1 MKKIVTL
8 LTCALII
15 FACFIE
21 QGFMIWYIS
30 NDLPRNIM
38 EGIGCVMMLAFPLII
53 ICLTVA
59 GLYEYLG
66 KGGIKKLTTVFICT
80 FIVLAL
86 FETIGYILWQ
96 IHYHLPFNNT
106 MELLGCVM
114 MLTIPGMLIYITL
127 AGLVE
132 YLKD

>member
-8 LTCALII
+8 LTCTLII
-15 FACFIE
+15 FICFVA
-21 QGFMIWYIS
+21 QGFMIWHIS
-30 NDLPRNIM
+30 NNLPRDIM
-38 EGIGCVMMLAFPLII
+38 EGVGCVMMLAFPLII

-66 KGGIKKLTTVFICT
+66 KGGIKKLATVFICT
-80 FIVLAL
+80 FIVLACS
-86 FETIGYILWQ
+86 EMIGCIVWQ
-96 IHYHLPFNNT
+96 IYNNLPINNI
-106 MELLGCVM
+106 MEAIGCVM

-127 AGLVE
+127 AGLIE